1 MLFQK
6 QEKELKI
13 NHIKQEVI
21 NRENLEKQDYM
32 CYQTFVQTKEQQIQS
47 FYQQNIKAEDCQ
59 RMQNYQSV
67 PIKYIQSK
75 MKQEQTSINQ
85 NYEQAT
91 SSLVKR
97 KAKIEDSDES
107 DRYMQSTIHTELSLS
122 SRKEINSKEIDLSA
136 AKIKKYLKIEET
148 KQCSSSSQKQTSF
161 AQYTNVQQ
169 QIINPIYSYK
179 NYLSIFDCP
188 QSDQL
193 IQYYEARVRS
203 LSEPL
208 LKINTA
214 INNVSIQ
221 SQQLSFSSNNDLTT
235 KQICNLQLSL
245 LQSVSFQV
253 DKSQVHC
260 KNIQNFMRSYPISQI
275 LAQKDKKA
283 KKQAGK
289 IIQQLEGV
297 NLGRTKTNSDEQ
309 ILEQYAQY
317 CLHEQTML
325 NYLDI
330 QNIIRNPEP
339 SEYFS
344 SLIEAQYYFFIIGDY
359 KKLKRLRDDYQQD
372 EYTLIQNNDSF
383 VQIVN
388 QVVDNA
394 FADSYSSSNISTES
408 FKNEQKPS
416 KCDVDEFIAFK
427 SQSTTSKLTKLQ
439 NSTFKNPFQDFSSHQ
454 QEKYNPNRNQF
465 YNLPKYSM
473 VFILELLS
481 SKNLKR
487 LGVSPEFQLL
497 IHKIVQNVKKSG
509 KIKEQK
515 KKIMYNHNH
524 YNCLFLRL
532 NQQNTIQI
540 NNQPELKSLH
550 QKIFGIENLL
560 QPFDN
565 LYVNIQKKIIERIIM
580 IQLQLIQEFPLT
592 QYIIQ
597 NKSLYQFEK
606 SKINYIER
614 VIQGISKLREGEIIK
629 RF

>member
-1 MLFQK
+1 
-6 QEKELKI
+6 
-13 NHIKQEVI
+13 
-21 NRENLEKQDYM
+21 M
-32 CYQTFVQTKEQQIQS
+32 CYQTFVQTKEQQVQS
-47 FYQQNIKAEDCQ
+47 FYQQSIKAEDCQ
-59 RMQNYQSV
+59 SMQHYKQV
-67 PIKYIQSK
+67 PIKYKQSQ
-75 MKQEQTSINQ
+75 MKQEQASILYNQ
-85 NYEQAT
+85 EQVT
-91 SSLVKR
+91 SSLIKR
-97 KAKIEDSDES
+97 KRKIEDFDES
-107 DRYMQSTIHTELSLS
+107 DRYMQSNFHTEVSLS

-136 AKIKKYLKIEET
+136 AKIKKYLKTEET
-148 KQCSSSSQKQTSF
+148 NQCSSSQKQTSYALF
-161 AQYTNVQQ
+161 TNIQQ
-169 QIINPIYSYK
+169 QNINPIYSYK
-179 NYLSIFDCP
+179 NYLSIFDCS
-188 QSDQL
+188 QSGQL

-208 LKINTA
+208 LKVNNTA
-214 INNVSIQ
+214 SNNVSIQ
-221 SQQLSFSSNNDLTT
+221 SQQLSFSSTNALNT
-235 KQICNLQLSL
+235 KQIYNMQLSL
-245 LQSVSFQV
+245 LQNLSFSV
-253 DKSQVHC
+253 DKSQVLC

-275 LAQKDKKA
+275 LAQKDKKT

-289 IIQQLEGV
+289 IIQQFEGA
-297 NLGRTKTNSDEQ
+297 NLVRTKTNSDEQ

-325 NYLDI
+325 NYIDI
-330 QNIIRNPEP
+330 QSIIRNPDP
-339 SEYFS
+339 SVYFS

-372 EYTLIQNNDSF
+372 EYALIQNNDSF

-394 FADSYSSSNISTES
+394 FAESYSSSNLSTES

-524 YNCLFLRL
+524 YNCLFLKL

-540 NNQPELKSLH
+540 NNQPELNSLH

-592 QYIIQ
+592 QYIIK